1 MRTFDV
7 RAWVVWLV
15 CGGLLSIRISNP
27 LYLVL
32 LLFIARLVYFSCRQV
47 ESDILRL
54 PFWRISL
61 VILVFSTF
69 FNMLTAHVGRTVIY
83 NLPVAWPLI
92 GGPLTLEAGI
102 YGFINGLRLIT
113 LLSFFLAFNAIVP
126 VTQLA
131 TLTPRALHELG
142 LVMLIA
148 ITYIPETARQ
158 FQRIKDAQAIRG
170 HQLGGLRTW
179 RPILIPLL
187 IAGLERALNLAETMV
202 ARGYGSTTHIAVPLR
217 FRLMMLAGLMLIL
230 SGAIWLVWAGTNG
243 WILLVAGTLVIVW
256 AYYGLSRLATRTR
269 YRQRRWALP
278 DNIIIIVSLFS
289 LAPLLPMALL
299 DRSTLA
305 YAPYPSLYLPPFDL
319 LIGLTL
325 LGLAAPALLVTMI
338 SSPLEAFE

>member
-7 RAWVVWLV
+7 RAWVVWLI

-27 LYLVL
+27 LYLIL
-32 LLFIARLVYFSCRQV
+32 LLFIARLVYFSCRQEERDV
-47 ESDILRL
+47 LRL
-54 PFWRISL
+54 PIWRISL
-61 VILVFSTF
+61 VILVFSTL

-83 NLPVAWPLI
+83 NLPAGWPLI

-126 VTQLA
+126 VTQLS
-131 TLTPRALHELG
+131 TITPRALHELG
-142 LVMLIA
+142 LVMLIS

-217 FRLMMLAGLMLIL
+217 SRVIMLVGLMLIL
-230 SGAIWLVWAGTNG
+230 SGAIWLVWAGRNG
-243 WILLVAGTLVIVW
+243 WILLVAGTMCIAW
-256 AYYGLSRLATRTR
+256 AYYGLSRLSTRTR
-269 YRQRRWALP
+269 YRPRPWTLP
-278 DNIIIIVSLFS
+278 DTIIIIGSLIS
-289 LAPLLPMALL
+289 LVPLLPMVLL
-299 DRSTLA
+299 NRYTLV
-305 YAPYPSLYLPPFDL
+305 YAPYPSVYLPLFDL
-319 LIGLTL
+319 LIGVKL
-325 LGLAAPALLVTMI
+325 LGLAAPALLVTLI
-338 SSPLEAFE
+338 SPSLEAFE